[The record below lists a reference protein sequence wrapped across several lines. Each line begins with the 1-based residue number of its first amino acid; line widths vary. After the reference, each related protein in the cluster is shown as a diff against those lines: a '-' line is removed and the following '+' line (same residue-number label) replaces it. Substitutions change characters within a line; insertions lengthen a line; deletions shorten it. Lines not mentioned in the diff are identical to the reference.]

1 MLECQVCELVEKY
14 RARKYHARK
23 YHARLQ
29 KQLVSH
35 KVHLINGMQKVV
47 LVRFLQSITNVLL
60 NYSIR

>member
-1 MLECQVCELVEKY
+1 MLEYQVCELVEKY
-14 RARKYHARK
+14 RARK